1 MAGPGYKDNLKTVGK
16 ALDKLLSLKTM
27 NEFASGRKGS
37 NRDVDG
43 YCAGVIRALVS
54 SAQDGNGPG
63 DSQYAAYSASYNKQI
78 AKAGQA
84 GSKRW
89 LRGLGN
95 TGIKGGMLGRGRF
108 ATTVDGSGKLWL
120 VWTSD
125 GSKEMDI
132 YWKVHQDG
140 GPKCPARPW
149 FHLNTVATTN
159 ALIQALNLAVEDAVA
174 EFNAKR
180 MRT

>member
-1 MAGPGYKDNLKTVGK
+1 MAAPGYKDNFAQVGK

-27 NEFASGRKGS
+27 NEYASGRKGS
-37 NRDVDG
+37 TRDKDG
-43 YCAGVIRALVS
+43 YCDGVIRALVS

-63 DSQYAAYSASYNKQI
+63 DNQYADYSASYNRQI
-78 AKAGQA
+78 AKAGQK
-84 GSKRW
+84 GSKQW

-95 TGIKGGMLGRGRF
+95 KGIKGGMLGRERF
-108 ATTVDGSGKLWL
+108 ATTIDGSGKLWL
-120 VWTSD
+120 KWTSD
-125 GSKEMDI
+125 GSTEMDI

-149 FHLNTVATTN
+149 FHLETVATTN
-159 ALIQALNLAVEDAVA
+159 ALIQARKLAVEDAVA
-174 EFNAKR
+174 DFNAKR